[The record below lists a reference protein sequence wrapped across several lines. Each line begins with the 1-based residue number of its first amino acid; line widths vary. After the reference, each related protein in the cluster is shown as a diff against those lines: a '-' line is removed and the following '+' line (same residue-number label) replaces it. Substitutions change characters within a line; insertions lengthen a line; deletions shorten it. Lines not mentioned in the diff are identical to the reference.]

1 MYMYERCE
9 KNLKGVKK
17 PAIEKINYSKEKKY
31 GKGKKENHA
40 MCTT

>member
-17 PAIEKINYSKEKKY
+17 PAIEKINYSKGKKY
-31 GKGKKENHA
+31 GKGEKEIPVV
-40 MCTT
+40 CTT